1 MGPVGISS
9 RFACA
14 LAVCLAC
21 IVAMMPVQASADV
34 KALLIA
40 ADYEGTGNKS
50 LQLVNPTRDV
60 RMVAA
65 ALRRTSAEE
74 VAVVENPDAEAWNQA
89 FEDYV
94 AGLSGDDIA
103 LVYVAG
109 HGFQID
115 GRNYFLAGDGQS
127 LIGLDSM
134 LQQLTQAAKGV
145 VFVVDACRNNPVFE
159 AEQSTAVEIVEIEGG
174 MRSLETVTLDD
185 LVFSNQ
191 GLAQVGNLRGLSA
204 VVFFSTEPGNVAED
218 GDGAGKGSPF
228 AIEFSREIRRRQS
241 LNETFRKVAVAVN
254 DRTNGRQS
262 PWRQGDLPFDVFV
275 GGMRAL
281 PIP

>member
-1 MGPVGISS
+1 MAIRAILS
-9 RFACA
+9 RFA
-14 LAVCLAC
+14 VVLAC
-21 IVAMMPVQASADV
+21 LMAVSPVQASASV

-40 ADYEGTGNKS
+40 ADYQNTGNS
-50 LQLVNPTRDV
+50 GLALANPTRDA

-65 ALRRTSAEE
+65 ALRRTSVEDIDVIEE
-74 VAVVENPDAEAWNQA
+74 PDAKAWNAA
-89 FEDYV
+89 FESYV

-115 GRNYFLAGDGQS
+115 GKNYFLAADGQS

-134 LQQLTQAAKGV
+134 LQRLTEAAKGV
-145 VFVVDACRNNPVFE
+145 VFVVDACRNNPVLE
-159 AEQSTAVEIVEIEGG
+159 NEQSVAVEIVEIEGG

-185 LVFSNQ
+185 LVFSST

-228 AIEFSREIRRRQS
+228 AIEFAREIRRRQS
-241 LNETFRKVAVAVN
+241 LDETFRKVAVAVN
-254 DRTNGRQS
+254 DRTDGRQS
-262 PWRQGDLPFDVFV
+262 PWRQGDLSFDVFV